1 MRGLIATAIPAV
13 SVATLQC
20 AGNMR
25 CNHWAMRSLLP
36 GHEAGALS
44 PEQTDTTCTPANP
57 PQPDASI
64 ASKVRVGIDAWL
76 GQRVGPSLTA
86 AAA

>member
-44 PEQTDTTCTPANP
+44 PEQTDTNRHNLHPYE
-57 PQPDASI
+57 S
-64 ASKVRVGIDAWL
+64 
-76 GQRVGPSLTA
+76 A
-86 AAA
+86 AARRQHSAAMCASVSTTGSASTLDRQ